1 MLCLTLMR
9 SWEIWRDSM
18 NKAAI
23 YQVRRVAEDGTS
35 RFVLL
40 SEAEVNCIE
49 VALEQLATLSDAE
62 FGTVNPSQF
71 ILNQIMKLN
80 KND

>member
-1 MLCLTLMR
+1 MR

>member
-1 MLCLTLMR
+1 
-9 SWEIWRDSM
+9 M
-18 NKAAI
+18 NKAI
-23 YQVRRVAEDGTS
+23 FQIRRVAEDGTS

-71 ILNQIMKLN
+71 ILNQLMRLN

>member
-1 MLCLTLMR
+1 M
-9 SWEIWRDSM
+9 S
-18 NKAAI
+18 KAI

-40 SEAEVNCIE
+40 SEAEMHCIE

-62 FGTVNPSQF
+62 FGTVNPSAF
-71 ILNQIMKLN
+71 ILKQLLGMN

>member
-1 MLCLTLMR
+1 M
-9 SWEIWRDSM
+9 S
-18 NKAAI
+18 KAI

-35 RFVLL
+35 KHILL
-40 SEAEVNCIE
+40 SDAEMHCIE

-71 ILNQIMKLN
+71 VLNQLLRLN
-80 KND
+80 ENV

>member
-1 MLCLTLMR
+1 
-9 SWEIWRDSM
+9 M

-40 SEAEVNCIE
+40 SDAEMHCIE

-71 ILNQIMKLN
+71 ILNQILRLN

>member
-1 MLCLTLMR
+1 
-9 SWEIWRDSM
+9 M

-40 SEAEVNCIE
+40 SAAEMHCIE

-71 ILNQIMKLN
+71 ILNQLLRLN

>member
-1 MLCLTLMR
+1 
-9 SWEIWRDSM
+9 M

-40 SEAEVNCIE
+40 SDAEMHCIE
-49 VALEQLATLSDAE
+49 VSLEQLATLSDAE

-71 ILNQIMKLN
+71 ILNQLLRLN

>member
-1 MLCLTLMR
+1 MR

-71 ILNQIMKLN
+71 ILNQLMRLN